1 MSERT
6 IWRRVERDKENT
18 ISGGA
23 VWCGNLC
30 CWLEPYT
37 PPVACWPPPR
47 YDDPAKYGNPERMI
61 LEWSHGAGGSSY
73 WGCNASRW
81 TPGRAWLE
89 QPPGPCEPK
98 SEAEAA
104 WFEWRKKE
112 GLPMDEGKAI
122 KPFWINGYEAK
133 AAKGK

>member
-1 MSERT
+1 MPYGELVRNPNAIMT
-6 IWRRVERDKENT
+6 TVQDLPI
-18 ISGGA
+18 
-23 VWCGNLC
+23 C
-30 CWLEPYT
+30 LEPCEM
-37 PPVACWPPPR
+37 PAGQWPAPR
-47 YDDPAKYGNPERMI
+47 YDDPAKCENPERMI
-61 LEWSHGAGGSSY
+61 LEWSHGAEGGSY
-73 WGCNASRW
+73 WRVQAELW

-89 QPPGPCEPK
+89 QPPGPCDPK

-133 AAKGK
+133 AAQSK